1 MSKYILSCC
10 STADLFEEN
19 FQKRDIH
26 YVCYHFTLNGKVY
39 ADDLGKSISNEEFY
53 QTLANGG
60 EATTSQVNYDEFVEY
75 FTPFLEQGYDILHIC
90 MSSGITGVFN
100 SANIAKN
107 DLLEKYPD
115 RKIIL
120 VDSLAAASGFGM
132 FMETLADLRD
142 KGMSIDEVAY
152 YAENNKLN
160 VHHWFFSTDLSFFVK
175 GGRISKAAGWFGTVL
190 NLCPLLNVSNE
201 GKLVP
206 RFKLRGKKAAM
217 QKMVEKMEEH
227 AENGTNYDGR
237 CYISHSYCKE
247 DAQAVVD
254 LIEQRF
260 PNLRGKVE
268 MYNIGTT
275 IGSHTGP
282 GTVALFFYGD
292 ERID

>member
-19 FQKRDIH
+19 FKKRDIN

-107 DLLEKYPD
+107 DLLEKFPD

-120 VDSLAAASGFGM
+120 VDSFAAASGFGM

-237 CYISHSYCKE
+237 CYISHS
-247 DAQAVVD
+247 
-254 LIEQRF
+254 
-260 PNLRGKVE
+260 
-268 MYNIGTT
+268 
-275 IGSHTGP
+275 
-282 GTVALFFYGD
+282 
-292 ERID
+292 